1 MNPSGE
7 NLIELASDTRSVGT
21 KIYADSAVSLG
32 QKMAPLLYY
41 QGGMGSAV
49 LTRML
54 GYAKAWPL
62 RSRKRRPL
70 N

>member
-7 NLIELASDTRSVGT
+7 NLIELAGDTSSLGT

-41 QGGMGSAV
+41 QGV
-49 LTRML
+49 WVQQCLL
-54 GYAKAWPL
+54 GC
-62 RSRKRRPL
+62 RVMRKRGLCVAGNGGR
-70 N
+70 